1 MAVGKITKGRIVFI
15 VINTTLLILL
25 AVVTL
30 YPFLYVTAASF
41 SDRMFILRGD
51 IGIIPKGFNVNAY
64 KNVFKY
70 HLLWRSY
77 GNTIFYVILG
87 TSINMLLTVLGA
99 YPLSRKQFKGRRFFS
114 FMLVFTMWFN
124 AGMIPTFLVVRGMG
138 LYNTFWALVLPNAI
152 STYNLIVVRTF
163 FDNIPAEMEEAAL
176 IDGGNDF
183 QVLMKVILPL
193 SVPVLMTITLFYLVG
208 HWNAFM
214 PALLYL
220 RSEELYPLQMILRKI
235 VLQSLV
241 DEENLEDQVLAESVK
256 YSTIVV
262 ATVPILCVYPFIQ
275 RYFVTGVM
283 IGAVKG

>member
-30 YPFLYVTAASF
+30 YPFLYVPAASF

-163 FDNIPAEMEEAAL
+163 FDKIPAEMEEAAL

>member
-1 MAVGKITKGRIVFI
+1 MAVGKTTKGRIVFI

-138 LYNTFWALVLPNAI
+138 LYNTFWALVLPSAI